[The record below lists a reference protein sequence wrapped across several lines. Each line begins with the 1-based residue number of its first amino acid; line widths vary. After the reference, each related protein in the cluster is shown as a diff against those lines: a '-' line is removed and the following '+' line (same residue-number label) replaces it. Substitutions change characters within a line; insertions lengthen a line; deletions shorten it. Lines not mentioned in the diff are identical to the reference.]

1 MIDTNTKTIL
11 RHCIIA
17 VCCILSTALTA
28 SAGIAPKDPYVKKFR
43 DTQWQKNAV
52 IYEVNTRQFNQ
63 IGTFKSF
70 APQIPRIKSLG
81 ADVLWFMP
89 IYPIG
94 ELNRKG
100 GLGSYYSI
108 KDYRGINPEFGNLT
122 TLKWWFSLPT

>member
-1 MIDTNTKTIL
+1 MFDTNTRTIF
-11 RHCIIA
+11 RNCIIA
-17 VCCILSTALTA
+17 ICCLLSTALTA
-28 SAGIAPKDPYVKKFR
+28 SDSIALNASTGIAPKNPYVKKFH

-52 IYEVNTRQFNQ
+52 IYEVNVRQFNQ
-63 IGTFKSF
+63 DGTFRSF
-70 APQIPRIKSLG
+70 APEIPRIKSLG

-108 KDYRGINPEFGNLT
+108 KDYRGINP
-122 TLKWWFSLPT
+122 